1 MLVLLS
7 LYNWYSLSITV
18 KSTVEVSESRLQ
30 KNRERTV
37 TVYWISGLT
46 NRLTNITLSRERIF
60 LIFLICFFFTYSQRN
75 RNFFFFLS
83 FRSIVNVLPVTIACL
98 FCQWNKSCPLQLISS
113 LLIYWPLNGVG
124 SYTHSVIQYHCF
136 LIFLTIIVDQYLF
149 F

>member
-60 LIFLICFFFTYSQRN
+60 LIFLIFFFHLFTKKPK
-75 RNFFFFLS
+75 FLFFLS

>member
-60 LIFLICFFFTYSQRN
+60 LIFLICFFFHLFTKKPKFLFFSFFPVNCQRSSGDN
-75 RNFFFFLS
+75 CLSFLS
-83 FRSIVNVLPVTIACL
+83 MEQVMSTTID
-98 FCQWNKSCPLQLISS
+98 FISVD
-113 LLIYWPLNGVG
+113 L
-124 SYTHSVIQYHCF
+124 
-136 LIFLTIIVDQYLF
+136 LTIKWSWKLHP
-149 F
+149 